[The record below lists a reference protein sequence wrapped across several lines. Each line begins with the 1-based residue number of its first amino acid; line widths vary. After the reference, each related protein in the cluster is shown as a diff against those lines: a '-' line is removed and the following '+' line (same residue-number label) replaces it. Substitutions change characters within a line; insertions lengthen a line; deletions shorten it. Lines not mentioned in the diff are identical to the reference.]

1 MKLFVI
7 GATGRTGSEIVGQAL
22 SRGYQIT
29 AFVRSPE
36 KITLRHE
43 RLSVVEGNVRDE
55 NQLFDALGGHDAVLS
70 TLGATSPFKPTTLLH
85 DSALATT
92 RAMKRSGVKRLLIL
106 SSAAHFPGILHV
118 VSFILRNP
126 LLDSLSMEEV
136 VRASDLDW
144 TIARPPFLTNRNYF
158 TYRSRENA
166 APSFGFSLSRKAVAA
181 FMLAAIE
188 KNQHFRQIVGI
199 AK

>member
-7 GATGRTGSEIVGQAL
+7 GATGRTGSEIVEQAL
-22 SRGYQIT
+22 SRWHQVT
-29 AFVRSPE
+29 AFARSPE

-43 RLSVVEGNVRDE
+43 RLYVIEGNIRDE
-55 NQLFDALGGHDAVLS
+55 NQLFNAMRGHDAVLS
-70 TLGATSPFKPTTLLH
+70 TLGATNPIKPTTLLH

-106 SSAAHFPGILHV
+106 SSAAHFPGMLHIF
-118 VSFILRNP
+118 SFILRNP

-144 TIARPPFLTNRNYF
+144 TIVRPPFLTQELLYL
-158 TYRSRENA
+158 SQ
-166 APSFGFSLSRKAVAA
+166 SRKCS
-181 FMLAAIE
+181 
-188 KNQHFRQIVGI
+188 
-199 AK
+199 AKFWILLVPQSSCSIHA